1 MDLTFEHGSPEQP
14 RGHAILYY
22 RAGGELAATYVVILP
37 LTVDFGKYIP
47 PVLASQVKSAG
58 LEEFSAF
65 AIPPVPEEI
74 QSYEQLDALARSR
87 GDDLIFGGEVSSN
100 DFLEAA
106 QRVNDAVQAYT
117 ELYQQR
123 ADVAHAIDSASSLSS
138 DLSVDEVMLSLMSEK
153 DRLGELAKLV
163 GKLRFAVEG
172 KDSRLMEETEA
183 EILALARHLP
193 ENYSIPRLIETA
205 ARPADQGSRL
215 AELYLERCYKLAE
228 EDYLGLQTIDQAIRE
243 LQDMTG

>member
-1 MDLTFEHGSPEQP
+1 MDLTFEQGNPEQP

-22 RAGGELAATYVVILP
+22 RAGGEIAATYVVILP
-37 LTVDFGKYIP
+37 LTVDFAKYIP
-47 PVLASQVKSAG
+47 PVLASQVKSSG

-74 QSYEQLDALARSR
+74 QSYEQLDELARIR
-87 GDDLIFGGEVSSN
+87 GDDLVFGGEVANN

-106 QRVNDAVQAYT
+106 QRVNDAVRAYA

-123 ADVAHAIDSASSLSS
+123 AEVAQAASATKSLPS
-138 DLSVDEVMLSLMSEK
+138 DLSVDEVMFSLMSEK
-153 DRLGELAKLV
+153 DRLGELSKLV

-172 KDSRLMEETEA
+172 NDSRLMEETER

-215 AELYLERCYKLAE
+215 AQLYLERCYKLAE
-228 EDYLGLQTIDQAIRE
+228 EDYPGLQTIDQAIRE
-243 LQDMTG
+243 LQDTTG